1 MLLLSFCLFYFLF
14 LFCLLVLRLMFD
26 LIVSVST
33 DMDLNETFCREKA
46 TCMLCAQARQEG
58 TLFKDSLHEMDG
70 S

>member
-1 MLLLSFCLFYFLF
+1 
-14 LFCLLVLRLMFD
+14 MFD